1 MARTNGAFQGGRTHH
16 LANYHGHVGHVFDDV
31 GGFWLAGHQAV
42 GRKRIYKNKTR
53 EYGKL
58 LIRQKLYFR
67 SKTQVV
73 WFNFEV

>member
-31 GGFWLAGHQAV
+31 GGFWLARRQAV
-42 GRKRIYKNKTR
+42 GRKRIYKNKTH

-58 LIRQKLYFR
+58 LMRQNCIFALKHML
-67 SKTQVV
+67 SGSIL
-73 WFNFEV
+73 